1 MIGSKINRDIGVYTY
16 CPACGKRQYRTKGE
30 AERVLMQLKRKR
42 KGDGSVYQCGQCGQW
57 HTTSESWERSKGRK
71 QGITTRKIE
80 EEIRRKKGVKPI
92 DPYTLI
98 RIEQAKLELQ
108 AIADE
113 AAAEAAA
120 KAAAKAASEEQ
131 AASESA
137 AAAEEQAEEA
147 SEAAASETKQ
157 TIEQKPF
164 NNITG
169 MKIFIDTEDQ
179 KTTIFVGVEKD
190 GDKDALRLAVSTK
203 DENDVNSP
211 WAGANLSYDMVSEP
225 IEALNIQK
233 TKMKR

>member
-113 AAAEAAA
+113 AE
-120 KAAAKAASEEQ
+120 AASE
-131 AASESA
+131 AESA
-137 AAAEEQAEEA
+137 AAESASAAEAQEQEEA
-147 SEAAASETKQ
+147 KATAAAQVQ
-157 TIEQKPF
+157 TIKQKPF

-169 MKIFIDTEDQ
+169 MKIFIDSEDQ
-179 KTTIFVGVEKD
+179 QTTIFVGMNKE
-190 GDKDALRLAVSTK
+190 GDNDTIRFAISTK
-203 DENDVNSP
+203 DEQEVNSP
-211 WAGANLSYDMVSEP
+211 YFGANLSYDMVSEL

>member
-42 KGDGSVYQCGQCGQW
+42 KGDGSVYQCGQCGCW

-108 AIADE
+108 AIAEE
-113 AAAEAAA
+113 AAAQEQAA
-120 KAAAKAASEEQ
+120 KAEA
-131 AASESA
+131 
-137 AAAEEQAEEA
+137 AEEA
-147 SEAAASETKQ
+147 SEAAEAEQKR
-157 TIEQKPF
+157 IKQKPF

-169 MKIFIDTEDQ
+169 MKIFIDSEDQ
-179 KTTIFVGVEKD
+179 QTTIFVGINKE
-190 GDKDALRLAVSTK
+190 GDNDTIRFAISTK
-203 DENDVNSP
+203 DEQEVNSP
-211 WAGANLSYDMVSEP
+211 YFGANLSYDMVSEL

>member
-30 AERVLMQLKRKR
+30 AERVLIQLKRKR

-113 AAAEAAA
+113 AAEQAAAA
-120 KAAAKAASEEQ
+120 KAAA
-131 AASESA
+131 
-137 AAAEEQAEEA
+137 AEEA
-147 SEAAASETKQ
+147 SQAAAEAAAQSQAASVEPKQ
-157 TIEQKPF
+157 TIKQKPF

-169 MKIFIDTEDQ
+169 MKIFIDSEDQ
-179 KTTIFVGVEKD
+179 QTTIFVGMNKE
-190 GDKDALRLAVSTK
+190 GDNDTIRFAISTK
-203 DENDVNSP
+203 DEQEVNSP
-211 WAGANLSYDMVSEP
+211 YFGANLSYDMVSEL

>member
-42 KGDGSVYQCGQCGQW
+42 KGDGSVYQCGQCGCW

-113 AAAEAAA
+113 AAEQEAEEAQAAAEAAA
-120 KAAAKAASEEQ
+120 
-131 AASESA
+131 
-137 AAAEEQAEEA
+137 AEEA

-157 TIEQKPF
+157 TIKQKPF

-179 KTTIFVGVEKD
+179 QTTIFVGVEKD

-203 DENDVNSP
+203 DENGVNGP
-211 WAGANLSYDMVSEP
+211 WAGANLSYDMVAEL

-233 TKMKR
+233 SKMKR

>member
-30 AERVLMQLKRKR
+30 AERVLIQLKRKR

-113 AAAEAAA
+113 AAEEEAAAA
-120 KAAAKAASEEQ
+120 KAAAEAAEAQEQ
-131 AASESA
+131 AEASAESA
-137 AAAEEQAEEA
+137 ASASAEQV
-147 SEAAASETKQ
+147 Q

-169 MKIFIDTEDQ
+169 MKIVLDTEDQ
-179 KTTIFVGVEKD
+179 QTTIFGGVEKD
-190 GDKDALRLAVSTK
+190 GDKDTLRLAVSTK
-203 DENDVNSP
+203 DENGVNGP
-211 WAGANLSYDMVSEP
+211 WAGANLSYDMVAEL

-233 TKMKR
+233 SKMKR

>member
-30 AERVLMQLKRKR
+30 AERVLIQIKRKR

-80 EEIRRKKGVKPI
+80 EDIRRKKGVKPI

-113 AAAEAAA
+113 AAEQAAAA
-120 KAAAKAASEEQ
+120 KA
-131 AASESA
+131 SA
-137 AAAEEQAEEA
+137 AAEEA
-147 SEAAASETKQ
+147 SEAASAPAAAAEQKQ

-169 MKIFIDTEDQ
+169 MNIFIDTEDQ
-179 KTTIFVGVEKD
+179 QTTIFVGVEKD

-203 DENDVNSP
+203 DENGVNGP
-211 WAGANLSYDMVSEP
+211 WAGANLSYDMVAEL

-233 TKMKR
+233 SKMKR

>member
-30 AERVLMQLKRKR
+30 AERVLIQLKRKR
-42 KGDGSVYQCGQCGQW
+42 KGDGSVYQCGQCGCW

-113 AAAEAAA
+113 AAAAE
-120 KAAAKAASEEQ
+120 AKAASEAAAQAAAQEQ
-131 AASESA
+131 AAQASQA
-137 AAAEEQAEEA
+137 APYEL
-147 SEAAASETKQ
+147 KQ
-157 TIEQKPF
+157 TIKQKPF

-169 MKIFIDTEDQ
+169 MKIFIDSEDQ
-179 KTTIFVGVEKD
+179 QTSIFVGVEKD
-190 GDKDALRLAVSTK
+190 GDKDTLRLAVSTK

-211 WAGANLSYDMVSEP
+211 WAGANLSYDMVAEL

-233 TKMKR
+233 SKMKR

>member
-42 KGDGSVYQCGQCGQW
+42 KGDGSVYQCGQCGCW

-108 AIADE
+108 AIAE
-113 AAAEAAA
+113 EAAEAEAA
-120 KAAAKAASEEQ
+120 KAAAAAAQAEEAEAEAQ
-131 AASESA
+131 AAPA
-137 AAAEEQAEEA
+137 AAAEP
-147 SEAAASETKQ
+147 KQ
-157 TIEQKPF
+157 TIEQKTF

-211 WAGANLSYDMVSEP
+211 WAGANLSYDMVSEL